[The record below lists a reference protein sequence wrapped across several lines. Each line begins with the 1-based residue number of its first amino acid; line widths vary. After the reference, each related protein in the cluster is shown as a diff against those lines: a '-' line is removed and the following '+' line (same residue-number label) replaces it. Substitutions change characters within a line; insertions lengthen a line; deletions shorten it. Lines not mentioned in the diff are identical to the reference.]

1 MLMSL
6 GIVESTVQ
14 SCQEAGTALLHIPS
28 GFPGI
33 SGHFCEHS
41 HFFTSPTPT
50 CLFSARLHSP
60 HNSLLPTRVLGR
72 QSTSC
77 VYTSLNPDT
86 DSSGGNKHVGGFSH
100 TCVENG
106 KHLQTYN
113 CVAFFTHVCLFP
125 YICVKIQTC
134 VENST

>member
-6 GIVESTVQ
+6 GTVESTVH

-50 CLFSARLHSP
+50 CLFSARPHSL

-72 QSTSC
+72 QSTTC
-77 VYTSLNPDT
+77 VYTSLNPEEWHIGLCQWQILYMGIGHWHDVGQSRQQVRQA
-86 DSSGGNKHVGGFSH
+86 DPLGYNGWNKSLGEGSAAQH
-100 TCVENG
+100 
-106 KHLQTYN
+106 
-113 CVAFFTHVCLFP
+113 
-125 YICVKIQTC
+125 
-134 VENST
+134 